1 MKIYANRG
9 SLNTTAD
16 ILNKFQGTDNY
27 VMFDIKW
34 VSYLQIYIKVISF
47 DGDTVIFCGLDTATL
62 AALGPGGAI
71 NMDTYRVVQRNI
83 AGTAPT
89 RISLKKFCS
98 KYKKHTPLEVLS
110 VEELQELLDATEVYN
125 EDL

>member
-27 VMFDIKW
+27 VMFDIMGI
-34 VSYLQIYIKVISF
+34 SYLRIYIKVISF
-47 DGDTVIFCGLDTATL
+47 DGDTVIFCGLDTATI

-71 NMDTYRVVQRNI
+71 NMDTYRTVQRNI
-83 AGTAPT
+83 AGAAHTK
-89 RISLKKFCS
+89 ISLKKFCS
-98 KYKKHTPLEVLS
+98 IYKKHTPLEVLS